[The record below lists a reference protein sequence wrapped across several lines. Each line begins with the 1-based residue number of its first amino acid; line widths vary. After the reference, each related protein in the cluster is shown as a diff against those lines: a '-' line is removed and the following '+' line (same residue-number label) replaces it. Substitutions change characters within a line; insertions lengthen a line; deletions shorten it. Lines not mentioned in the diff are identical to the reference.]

1 MNTVI
6 RKFESSRPFREEE
19 AWLLFKIAAF
29 AEAFGW
35 TLLILG
41 ILSQRLWFHSNIPV
55 LITGQLH
62 GTIFLGYI
70 SAALGLYPSLGW
82 PRRQAIAAAVASVP
96 PYGSLIFEQWAA
108 HQRHRAKIRI
118 HTRLIAYRSLLVPI
132 MKSTP

>member
-1 MNTVI
+1 MA
-6 RKFESSRPFREEE
+6 RPFREEE

-41 ILSQRLWFHSNIPV
+41 ILSQRLWFHSNTPV

-70 SAALGLYPSLGW
+70 AAALGLYPCLGW
-82 PRRQAIAAAVASVP
+82 PRRQAFAAAVASVP

-108 HQRHRAKIRI
+108 YRRHRAKIRT
-118 HTRLIAYRSLLVPI
+118 HTRLITYRNLVEAIMNPI
-132 MKSTP
+132 P